1 MELHGSGIQV
11 SLIEPGPISTH
22 FSQNVNQ
29 AQSDKPVH
37 NPGIAK
43 RLTLPPEA
51 ILPNCATRWKALAPN
66 CATR

>member
-22 FSQNVNQ
+22 FSQNVNR

-43 RLTLPPEA
+43 RLTRRRRPFC
-51 ILPNCATRWKALAPN
+51 PNCATRWKALAPN